1 MKSVLS
7 RTFLEIASNAP
18 ADKTECPP
26 LQGKIVSLIIFSLI
40 MFYIWGQTMVEL
52 VFHVSVK
59 ELCHCFPAE
68 GKHAT
73 IIINRTFL
81 SLWNWGTIRTINYI
95 LNNISW
101 NFTQKVVHH
110 FEMCMK
116 DNIYGRASSREIILG
131 RLRHFTMISYVGDLV
146 SATHPIW
153 FVGFLWSFF
162 QR

>member
-7 RTFLEIASNAP
+7 WSSLEIASNVP
-18 ADKTECPP
+18 ADKTESPP
-26 LQGKIVSLIIFSLI
+26 LQGKILSLIIFSLI

-52 VFHVSVK
+52 VFDVSVK

-68 GKHAT
+68 GKHAI

-81 SLWNWGTIRTINYI
+81 FLWNWGTIKTINYI

-101 NFTQKVVHH
+101 SFTQKVVHH
-110 FEMCMK
+110 FGMCMK
-116 DNIYGRASSREIILG
+116 DNIYGQASSREIILG
-131 RLRHFTMISYVGDLV
+131 RLRHFTMISNVGDLV

>member
-1 MKSVLS
+1 VKSVRS
-7 RTFLEIASNAP
+7 WSSLEIASNTP

-26 LQGKIVSLIIFSLI
+26 LQGKIISLIIFSLI

-52 VFHVSVK
+52 VFDVSVE

-73 IIINRTFL
+73 IIINRTFF

-116 DNIYGRASSREIILG
+116 DNIYGQASCRDITLG